1 MYRYYEANRKQDSE
15 RDEVDQKHDRYR
27 WIDAGG
33 GVTLPHTTA
42 DDGMV
47 VPDHFLAPR
56 LRGPERID
64 YHATVWR
71 YNFVALHRRFLESPC
86 RTLEPSKAS
95 LFVMQLNQYWA
106 GDNRFNCPRALET
119 ARSMVSSAIV
129 PNRSD
134 GMTYM
139 DLHQG
144 ADHLVLLGTASFSR
158 RLCKWQTS
166 ADDVLRLSSK
176 VTAEGG
182 SDQSFF
188 KERKCVVC
196 VEI

>member
-1 MYRYYEANRKQDSE
+1 MYRYDANRKQDSE
-15 RDEVDQKHDRYR
+15 RDEAKKLVKPR

-64 YHATVWR
+64 YHATDWR
-71 YNFVALHRRFLESPC
+71 YNFNVLHRRFLESPC

-95 LFVMQLNQYWA
+95 LFVMPLTHYMWT
-106 GDNRFNCPRALET
+106 DNRFNCPRALET

>member
-1 MYRYYEANRKQDSE
+1 MDHHLS
-15 RDEVDQKHDRYR
+15 HRYR

-144 ADHLVLLGTASFSR
+144 ADHLVLLGTASFAR
-158 RLCKWQTS
+158 RLCKWQAS